1 MEGQGA
7 REHRIAAIAAR
18 QGGVISRA
26 QLIAAGLSAKAIDS
40 RVAAGRLHI
49 VHRGVYAVGHTV
61 VGAVGLRWAAVLAC
75 GEGAVLSHASAADA
89 WGLVASAART
99 MHVTVP
105 GRAGRK
111 RRRGIRIHRPE
122 SLHPAE
128 MTTLAGLPITTPART
143 LLDLAAGGLDG
154 RRLEAALDCAERAL
168 RLDWAELRRLL
179 ERHAGR
185 AGAPALN
192 ATLARYVPGSV
203 DTRSKLEEIVL
214 ELCDEFAIPRPQVNH
229 VIEGRIRDFYWPDA
243 RLVVEADGYGYHR
256 SPTAFND
263 DRERDVRLTLAGL
276 RTLRFT
282 YDQCTKRREYV
293 QESILAARRA
303 P

>member
-1 MEGQGA
+1 
-7 REHRIAAIAAR
+7 
-18 QGGVISRA
+18 
-26 QLIAAGLSAKAIDS
+26 
-40 RVAAGRLHI
+40 
-49 VHRGVYAVGHTV
+49 
-61 VGAVGLRWAAVLAC
+61 
-75 GEGAVLSHASAADA
+75 
-89 WGLVASAART
+89 

-128 MTTLAGLPITTPART
+128 MTTLDGLPITTPART

-168 RLDWAELRRLL
+168 RLDWTELRRLL

-214 ELCDEFAIPRPQVNH
+214 ELCDEFAIPR
-229 VIEGRIRDFYWPDA
+229 A
-243 RLVVEADGYGYHR
+243 RCAPH
-256 SPTAFND
+256 
-263 DRERDVRLTLAGL
+263 
-276 RTLRFT
+276 
-282 YDQCTKRREYV
+282 
-293 QESILAARRA
+293 ARRA
-303 P
+303 AHVAIHLRSVHEASRICAGIDPRRAPGALTLQRRGNAPRAARAPQPLHSCVKVR